1 MKRATVDID
10 STRSLG
16 TEATEKREGA
26 RLLLLKIPM
35 FRRTIRSRRSVMP
48 RQVLRAWTRGGI
60 RRSGADSAKSRA
72 GEVWRQNR
80 RFAHEIYH
88 WALRERASRRAI
100 RRYRMRT
107 CIPFTIGILA

>member
-26 RLLLLKIPM
+26 PLLLLKIPM

-60 RRSGADSAKSRA
+60 RRSGADSANLGQARCGVRIA
-72 GEVWRQNR
+72 
-80 RFAHEIYH
+80 
-88 WALRERASRRAI
+88 ASHTRSIIGLCANVRLDVLYVAI
-100 RRYRMRT
+100 G
-107 CIPFTIGILA
+107 CELASSLP